1 MMVKRL
7 PSPWNFF
14 SVNLIWSNRR
24 HNSSLNSKKET
35 LKLYFVME
43 NWNVMQFFVRWRFW
57 NLKCY
62 KANWRWQSQWKRE
75 SHLKIMM
82 LLGGQL
88 KKVELLNGGCKW
100 RSTFQDDNLWNEIF
114 LFCSELESLEMIC
127 WEGFDHLSCLFNSQL
142 PLNKNGL
149 LLKFYYTKFHLEMGR
164 WRLLNIIS
172 ILTIYSDFLRTKWL
186 ETPWIKILIFM
197 RFLKRHLSILYRLK

>member
-1 MMVKRL
+1 MVKRL

-114 LFCSELESLEMIC
+114 LLVWTSVSWDDLLRRFWPFIMPLQ
-127 WEGFDHLSCLFNSQL
+127 LSTCF
-142 PLNKNGL
+142 
-149 LLKFYYTKFHLEMGR
+149 E
-164 WRLLNIIS
+164 
-172 ILTIYSDFLRTKWL
+172 
-186 ETPWIKILIFM
+186 
-197 RFLKRHLSILYRLK
+197 